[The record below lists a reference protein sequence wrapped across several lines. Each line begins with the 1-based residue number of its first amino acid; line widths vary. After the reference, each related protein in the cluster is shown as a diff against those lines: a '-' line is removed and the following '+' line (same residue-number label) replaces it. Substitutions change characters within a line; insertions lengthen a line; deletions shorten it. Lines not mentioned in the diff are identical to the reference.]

1 MDKDTH
7 KKLPICERLIASMTE
22 PQKRAIL
29 ALSET
34 PKRARRYGGFNAQAA
49 FNLVR
54 HGIVALGFD
63 MGALVDTYYLTPL
76 GLEVQAALRARNEQ
90 VTK

>member
-1 MDKDTH
+1 MSNDRINE
-7 KKLPICERLIASMTE
+7 LPIVAKLTE

-34 PKRARRYGGFNAQAA
+34 PKRARRYSGFNAQAA

-54 HGIVALGFD
+54 HGIVAVGFD
-63 MGALVDTYYLTPL
+63 QGALVDTYYLTPL
-76 GLEVQAALRARNEQ
+76 GIEVRAALAKARAQ
-90 VTK
+90 